1 VIKKLRY
8 VFLMLAFIETLQA
21 QEIHFSQISNNQF
34 IINPANAGTC
44 DGTLR
49 IGANYR
55 SQGAAISVPYKTFS
69 AWAETH
75 FEPQNFNRSTIGFG
89 ISLLSDEAG
98 DGGLKTTAGYL
109 TASFIKGFNK
119 ENTFKAS
126 LGFSVGV
133 MNRSIDFSRL
143 VFDNQWNGT
152 VFDPNVASGEPFTDN
167 SIFSPDFNFGG
178 SIFWEV
184 NEDSKFNLGAALHHI
199 NRPKLTFYKSEN
211 RVEQKLVLHAM
222 AKQNIGE
229 NYQLIPGIYFAN
241 QQGVNEILAG
251 TNFLIIQ
258 NEMKFITGLWYRFE
272 RDIIPHAGI
281 MINGFIAEFSYDIN
295 VSKLHIASN
304 YRGGIEISIVK
315 TISVNNGRTK
325 CYGF

>member
-1 VIKKLRY
+1 
-8 VFLMLAFIETLQA
+8 
-21 QEIHFSQISNNQF
+21 
-34 IINPANAGTC
+34 
-44 DGTLR
+44 
-49 IGANYR
+49 
-55 SQGAAISVPYKTFS
+55 
-69 AWAETH
+69 
-75 FEPQNFNRSTIGFG
+75 
-89 ISLLSDEAG
+89 
-98 DGGLKTTAGYL
+98 
-109 TASFIKGFNK
+109 
-119 ENTFKAS
+119 
-126 LGFSVGV
+126 
-133 MNRSIDFSRL
+133 
-143 VFDNQWNGT
+143 
-152 VFDPNVASGEPFTDN
+152 
-167 SIFSPDFNFGG
+167 
-178 SIFWEV
+178 
-184 NEDSKFNLGAALHHI
+184 
-199 NRPKLTFYKSEN
+199 
-211 RVEQKLVLHAM
+211 LHAM
-222 AKQNIGE
+222 AKQKIGE